1 MKMDDNDK
9 TIDNNKYLAK
19 FTLIIDTREQMK

>member
-9 TIDNNKYLAK
+9 TIDNLYLAK